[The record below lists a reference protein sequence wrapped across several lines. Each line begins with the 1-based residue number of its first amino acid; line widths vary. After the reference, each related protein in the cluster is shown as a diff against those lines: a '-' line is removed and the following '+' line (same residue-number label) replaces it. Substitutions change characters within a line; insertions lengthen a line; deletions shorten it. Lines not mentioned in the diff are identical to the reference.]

1 MRARGGFALVI
12 VLVVIALLTSMTV
25 LFINEVYLEAGSNRH
40 AIDSAQGS
48 LFAEGGIKGALEL
61 LNYSLGSKPYNSL
74 NDLWAKPIVL
84 DEERGQLRIVITDES
99 SKLNLNTIA
108 LPNGTLNE
116 AYSEMLRRL
125 LRQQKLPLDLVDTLS
140 DWIDQGDTPNPGG
153 AEAEWYLA
161 QKQPYRPRNS
171 YLLTLEELARIK
183 GFAGEPLEKLRP
195 FVTVYSDAPAGA
207 PAAPININTAPRE
220 LLAALD
226 ERMSLSLADRI
237 IEHRK
242 TTPFNN
248 PADLIQVAGMQSIAP
263 SLLTNI
269 STKGTVY
276 RITAEATV
284 NGTIRTI
291 ETVARLGIGKPVIL
305 YWREY

>member
-1 MRARGGFALVI
+1 MNKSGGFVLLI
-12 VLVVIALLTSMTV
+12 VLVVIALLTGVTV

-40 AIDSAQGS
+40 AVDSAQGS
-48 LFAEGGIKGALEL
+48 LFAEGGIRGALEL
-61 LNYSLGSKPYNSL
+61 LNYSLGSKPYSSL
-74 NDLWAKPIVL
+74 DDPWAKPIVL
-84 DEERGQLRIVITDES
+84 DEEQGQLRIFIVDES

-116 AYSEMLRRL
+116 AYADMLRRL
-125 LRQQKLPLDLVDTLS
+125 LTQQNLQLDLVDTLA
-140 DWIDQGDTPNPGG
+140 DWIDQGDAPNPGG
-153 AEAEWYLA
+153 AEAEWYLS
-161 QKQPYRPRNS
+161 QKQPYQPRNG

-183 GFAGEPLEKLRP
+183 GFAGEPLTKLRP

-207 PAAPININTAPRE
+207 PAAPVNINTAPRE
-220 LLAALD
+220 VLAVLD

-242 TTPFNN
+242 TIPFGN
-248 PADLIQVAGMQSIAP
+248 PAELIQVAGMQSIAP
-263 SLLTNI
+263 SLLTMI

-291 ETVARLGIGKPVIL
+291 EAVARLGIGKPVIL

>member
-1 MRARGGFALVI
+1 VTI
-12 VLVVIALLTSMTV
+12 

-40 AIDSAQGS
+40 AVDSAQGS

-61 LNYSLGSKPYNSL
+61 LNYSLGSKSYSSL
-74 NDLWAKPIVL
+74 EDTWAKLIVL
-84 DEERGQLRIVITDES
+84 DEERGQLRILIIDES

-116 AYSEMLRRL
+116 AYADMLRRL
-125 LRQQKLPLDLVDTLS
+125 LAQKNLELDLVDTLA

-153 AEAEWYLA
+153 AEADWYLS
-161 QKQPYRPRNS
+161 QKQPYRPRNG
-171 YLLTLEELARIK
+171 YLLTLEELAKVK
-183 GFAGEPLEKLRP
+183 GFAGDPLEKLRP

-207 PAAPININTAPRE
+207 PAAPVNINTAPRE
-220 LLAALD
+220 VLAVLD
-226 ERMSLSLADRI
+226 ERMNLSLADQI
-237 IEHRK
+237 IERRK
-242 TTPFNN
+242 LTPFSNT
-248 PADLIQVAGMQSIAP
+248 AELTQVAGMQDIAP
-263 SLLTNI
+263 SLQTKI
-269 STKGTVY
+269 TTKGTVY

-291 ETVARLGIGKPVIL
+291 EVVARLGTGKPAIL

>member
-61 LNYSLGSKPYNSL
+61 LTYSLGSKPYNSL

-153 AEAEWYLA
+153 AEAEWYMA

-242 TTPFNN
+242 TTPFSN

>member
-1 MRARGGFALVI
+1 MRTHNGFALVI
-12 VLVVIALLTSMTV
+12 VLVVIALLTGVTV

-40 AIDSAQGS
+40 AVDSAQGS
-48 LFAEGGIKGALEL
+48 LFAEGGVKGALEL

-74 NDLWAKPIVL
+74 NDPWAKPIVL
-84 DEERGQLRIVITDES
+84 DEERGLLRIAITDES
-99 SKLNLNTIA
+99 SKLNLNMVA
-108 LPNGTLNE
+108 LPNGTPNE
-116 AYSEMLRRL
+116 AYDGMARRL
-125 LRQQKLPLDLVDTLS
+125 LQQQKLSADLVDALA

-161 QKQPYRPRNS
+161 QKQPYRPRNG
-171 YLLTLEELARIK
+171 YLLTLEELAKIK

-195 FVTVYSDAPAGA
+195 FITVYSDAPAGA
-207 PAAPININTAPRE
+207 PAAPVNINTAPRE
-220 LLAALD
+220 VLAVLD

-242 TTPFNN
+242 TTPFSN

-276 RITAEATV
+276 RIAAEATV

-291 ETVARLGIGKPVIL
+291 EAVARLGIGKPVIL